1 MYGRFEIDETLS
13 GLTITTCEFQKADP
27 TQFVNIDNDEELI
40 AERDEDGNLPEISF
54 AHLKEG
60 SFLIDAGTKVDATT
74 YRGIEISG
82 IEYVGEA
89 PDLGAYEYDGD
100 IASSVKMISHRSDD
114 QSISLFQAQNGVLFV
129 TVNGPE
135 GLGAYNAVLYNA
147 SGRIIGQHQFNGK
160 TTAIRLPQGANGMVV
175 LKVEG
180 DNGFRG
186 AVKAMVR

>member
-1 MYGRFEIDETLS
+1 MEI
-13 GLTITTCEFQKADP
+13 A
-27 TQFVNIDNDEELI
+27 
-40 AERDEDGNLPEISF
+40 
-54 AHLKEG
+54 
-60 SFLIDAGTKVDATT
+60 
-74 YRGIEISG
+74 G

-89 PDLGAYEYDGD
+89 PDLGAYEYDGE
-100 IASSVKMISHRSDD
+100 IPTAIRVVSQRSDD
-114 QSISLFQAQNGVLFV
+114 RSISLFQAQNGILFV

-135 GLGAYNAVLYNA
+135 GLGAYRAALYDAN
-147 SGRIIGQHQFNGK
+147 GRIIGQHQFNGK